1 MEVKRCHMKRRLP
14 GGSAV
19 KNPSAMQEPET
30 WIQSLCQED
39 HLEGMAN
46 HSSILALKMPWTEVP
61 SGLQSI
67 ESQRIRQD
75 WSNLAHTCARA
86 HTHSHEEN
94 IKGKE
99 DLALLFLPQL
109 LLDFVMLDS
118 SIKWI
123 DPRHFWEQA
132 LYGWHLFTENDDFY
146 HAHTSRA
153 EKDTQHSQSVL
164 CFHL

>member
-1 MEVKRCHMKRRLP
+1 MEVKRCYMKRRLP

-75 WSNLAHTCARA
+75 
-86 HTHSHEEN
+86 
-94 IKGKE
+94 
-99 DLALLFLPQL
+99 
-109 LLDFVMLDS
+109 
-118 SIKWI
+118 
-123 DPRHFWEQA
+123 
-132 LYGWHLFTENDDFY
+132 
-146 HAHTSRA
+146 
-153 EKDTQHSQSVL
+153 
-164 CFHL
+164 